1 MGRIVLY
8 KGQSQYDVLRVFTDQ
23 LAEAFRRLQQKTV
36 VVDLI
41 AADAE
46 EQLKKAFSQPCD
58 FVFSFN
64 GIGIDIKL
72 GEKSLYDALGT
83 VFVYALVDDP
93 LHHIPRLETPCNNVL
108 VTCVDRYHIYIMP
121 YLNQYRTF
129 GFLPHGGCVLKD
141 DNTEKERDV
150 DILFSGSFRDPEEYY
165 QTWKDY
171 PIVMRKILEDTI
183 ENALGKENQWLT
195 TSVQE
200 VIAARNLYL
209 DPYLSKKLLM
219 ILPLADR
226 YIRMKRR
233 KECLEVLAKAGFKIK
248 VFGNGW
254 DKASFVKNFEVH
266 PAINFN
272 DLLKIIARSK
282 IVLNIVP
289 SFIEG
294 SHERVFTAMLN
305 RAVAVTDCN
314 TYYEKE
320 FVADK
325 NIVTYSWGKL
335 NELPDK
341 IYDLL
346 KNEEKRKRIA
356 EEGYKEA
363 IKNHTWT
370 VRALSIIQMVET
382 FRCLRNIQ

>member
-23 LAEAFRRLQQKTV
+23 LAEAFRRLQQETI
-36 VVDLI
+36 VVDLT
-41 AADAE
+41 ATDAE
-46 EQLKKAFSQPCD
+46 EQLKKAFTQPCD

-64 GIGIDIKL
+64 GIGIDLKL

-83 VFVYALVDDP
+83 VFFFSLVDDP
-93 LHHIPRLETPCNNVL
+93 LHHIPRLEVPCNNVL
-108 VTCVDRYHIYIMP
+108 VSCVDRYHTNIAP
-121 YLNQYRTF
+121 YLNKHRTF

-141 DNTEKERDV
+141 ENIEVKRDF
-150 DILFSGSFRDPEEYY
+150 DILFSGSFREPEEYY
-165 QTWKDY
+165 QIWKDY
-171 PIVMRKILEDTI
+171 PIVLKKILEDTI
-183 ENALGKENQWLT
+183 ENALSRENQPLA

-200 VIAARNLYL
+200 VVAARNLYL
-209 DPYLSKKLLM
+209 DPHLSKKLLK
-219 ILPLADR
+219 ILPLADW
-226 YIRMKRR
+226 YIRMQRR
-233 KECLEVLAKAGFKIK
+233 KDCLKVLAKAGLKIK

-254 DKASFVKNFEVH
+254 DKASFAKNFELS
-266 PAINFN
+266 PAINFS
-272 DLLKIIARSK
+272 DLLKMVAKSK

-289 SFIEG
+289 SFVEG

-305 RAVAVTDCN
+305 GAVAVTDCN

-320 FVADK
+320 FAENK

-335 NELPDK
+335 SELPDK

-346 KNEEKRKRIA
+346 ENEEKQERIA

-363 IKNHTWT
+363 TKNHTWT
-370 VRALSIIQMVET
+370 ARALSIIQMVET
-382 FRCLRNIQ
+382 FRCLRNI